1 MKVKRLLLL
10 KTIQVSQECRFVS
23 VFHYSFPFL
32 CLLFHVGFEFLHLY
46 SAVCKTTMLIFLISL
61 HMSAWLIV
69 AVTTDRF
76 LAVTYPLQ
84 ASTYCTVQ
92 RAKYLSMILL
102 LVATLYNVHV
112 LWTIHLYQKPPS
124 GHLSCSHYQSDTFM
138 EVYYPYVKLSTYSV
152 LPFIIVL
159 VLNTSIIYKLW
170 QSRKSLSE
178 TVPTTIVNG
187 SDRSK
192 VTQNQ
197 QRITVMLL
205 VVSFM
210 WLGLTA
216 PFMLFSLLKDS
227 STKPETKVIV
237 LIL

>member
-1 MKVKRLLLL
+1 MFFVTLS
-10 KTIQVSQECRFVS
+10 VS
-23 VFHYSFPFL
+23 
-32 CLLFHVGFEFLHLY
+32 LLFFLVGFEFLHLD
-46 SAVCKTTMLIFLISL
+46 SAVCKTTMLVFLVSL

-76 LAVTYPLQ
+76 LAVAYPLQ

-92 RAKYLSMILL
+92 RAKYLSIILL
-102 LVATLYNVHV
+102 LIATVYNMHV
-112 LWTIHLYQKPPS
+112 LWTIHLYHKPPS

-138 EVYYPYVKLSTYSV
+138 EVYYPYIKFSTYSV
-152 LPFIIVL
+152 LPFTIVL
-159 VLNTSIIYKLW
+159 VLNTSITYKLW
-170 QSRKSLSE
+170 KSRKTLSE
-178 TVPTTIVNG
+178 TVPSTILG
-187 SDRSK
+187 GPDRSK

-216 PFMLFSLLKDS
+216 LFMMFSLVKDS
-227 STKPETKVIV
+227 STKPETKVIW